1 MIGRSGGMI
10 LHLALDGVGAARSSP
25 APARAKCFVWCLGA
39 HSLWSGVGSRPRG
52 QADEREYHSLIIRIK
67 FL

>member
-39 HSLWSGVGSRPRG
+39 HSLSVRSRFETARSG
-52 QADEREYHSLIIRIK
+52 
-67 FL
+67 